1 MAADGRVYFTVPKL
15 FEVSLCVRGAEKDAG
30 WFFVNVEFLLNVG
43 GDPTSV
49 QGDYYFRQPSISILN
64 ALQWTSEF
72 PRKPIGWL
80 KRNITDEADA
90 RLAFYLPL
98 PADQPVPPEAP
109 EAPPRPQLP
118 EGVVD
123 APLVRVFNF
132 LRK

>member
-1 MAADGRVYFTVPKL
+1 MCARRGEGCRLVLRECRVPAECRRGPDECTRRFSFLSAAHVIADDV
-15 FEVSLCVRGAEKDAG
+15 A
-30 WFFVNVEFLLNVG
+30 
-43 GDPTSV
+43 
-49 QGDYYFRQPSISILN
+49 
-64 ALQWTSEF
+64 EF

-98 PADQPVPPEAP
+98 PADQPLPPELP

-132 LRK
+132 LRA